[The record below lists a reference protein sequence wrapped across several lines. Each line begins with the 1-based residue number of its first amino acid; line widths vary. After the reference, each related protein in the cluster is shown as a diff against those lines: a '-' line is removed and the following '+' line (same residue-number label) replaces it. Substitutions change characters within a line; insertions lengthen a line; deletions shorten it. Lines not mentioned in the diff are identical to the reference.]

1 MFRIVCIISKWAADA
16 FGKASLYDELIKMN
30 NYPHFDQRNDN
41 VYNETA
47 DDMIDKSKDI
57 CAIPLLN
64 NTVASLQALLQATTF
79 SGFPVVT
86 SLSEM
91 LIVGFMSRSNME
103 AVLQQALDEC
113 AFCPKTPVPDAC
125 VFHTLISSFYVAD
138 STPLVPL
145 PAYSRVTH
153 QSLAAKPAWIYRDGW
168 TLRPLPWPPIPL

>member
-1 MFRIVCIISKWAADA
+1 MH
-16 FGKASLYDELIKMN
+16 
-30 NYPHFDQRNDN
+30 NYPHFDQRHDS

-64 NTVASLQALLQATTF
+64 NTVASLQALLQATPF

-91 LIVGFMSRSNME
+91 HIVGFMSRSNME

-113 AFCPKTPVPDAC
+113 VRPFPT
-125 VFHTLISSFYVAD
+125 VFNCF
-138 STPLVPL
+138 
-145 PAYSRVTH
+145 
-153 QSLAAKPAWIYRDGW
+153 
-168 TLRPLPWPPIPL
+168 